1 MLQVNLN
8 NPMEIQI
15 VGMNALKEALGPV
28 GAVRFIRQYNPGYGD
43 YTSERQAEPDV
54 DPDETIA
61 KIHEFKQKKQQ
72 GLL

>member
-15 VGMNALKEALGPV
+15 IGMNALKEALGPI
-28 GAVRFIRQYNPGYGD
+28 GTVRFLRQYNPGYGD
-43 YTSERQAEPDV
+43 YTSERQAMPDI

-61 KIHEFKQKKQQ
+61 SIREFKQKKQQ
-72 GLL
+72 GSL